1 MLAFVLRKIRA
12 KKWMMLCLLI
22 GNILL
27 TSIAAVNPMY
37 TRAVLQKTLLND
49 LKTVLTEEGV
59 YPGGV
64 TITAGMVKQ
73 KGVVRNQDNFYVAQ
87 REAKA
92 LPETMGV
99 PARELIE
106 QISVANVQLT
116 SRSLREDD
124 QEGKRVNVSYLSNLE
139 DHIEL
144 IAGEGMSKEVKDG
157 VIDVIVSEK
166 ALLNLNLLVG
176 ETLDAAGLEDLN
188 GKPLAVRIAGVYKA
202 SSDQDPYWVT
212 PPSGYSTTLMM
223 DQALFESLF
232 IAQDTSLQ
240 LHDLRGT
247 WNVLIDYT
255 QMDSDNVQH
264 YMDVMAKLRNDYPTS
279 LNITIKNNFV
289 PTLEAFTENAK
300 RVQVTLI
307 VLQAPIFA
315 LLTVFIFM
323 VSRQMVEMEE
333 SEIAV
338 LKSRG
343 AGRAQILMIYFVQSM
358 LLAGVG
364 LALGLPLSVFL
375 CQVLGSANAFL
386 EFVSRTALPA
396 RIDGNV
402 ILFAGAAAVLSVLT
416 MIIPVVKFSRVS
428 IVSQKRAKRSGRG
441 MPWWQK
447 GCLDLI
453 MLGVSLYGWYN
464 FNSQKD
470 VLYQRVLEGQ
480 SLDPLMFLS
489 ASLFIIGEGLVMLR
503 LLPLLVHLIYLIGK
517 KWWSPALF
525 ASFLQVIRTK
535 GSQGFIMVFL
545 MFTIALGLFNSTAA
559 RTIGDNTERNMR
571 YSIGADVV
579 VKEAWQ
585 DNSSAASSG
594 PPSGESSSST
604 TTQTRYYEPEY
615 DGYLLLED
623 AQSVTRVLNEK
634 GISVTVNGGSTL
646 KNVRLM
652 GINTKEFGETAW
664 FDETL
669 LPTHW
674 YHYLNA
680 ISQNANAV
688 LVSENFET
696 DYGFKL
702 GDTITYRRSGGDP
715 VRGVIYGFVPYFPTY
730 NAVESV
736 RGTDGVYRETDS
748 YLIVAHLSTVQAA
761 YGITP
766 YEVWINVK
774 DGKSSQFIY
783 DYLTESDKK
792 VRFFSDAQAELIAQK
807 NDAVLQ
813 GTNGILTV
821 GFIVVLV
828 LCTVGFLIYWILSIR
843 QRALQMGIFRAM
855 GMTMR
860 EIITMLIN
868 EQVWISG
875 LSILSGVGI
884 GWAASKLY
892 VPIIQI
898 AYANSDQMVPL
909 RVVMSAQD
917 NAQLLIIV
925 GIVMLICLCILGGI
939 VSRMKIAKALKLGED

>member
-1 MLAFVLRKIRA
+1 MLKFVLRKIRA

-27 TSIAAVNPMY
+27 TSIVAVNPMY
-37 TRAVLQKTLLND
+37 TRAVLQKTLLGD

-59 YPGGV
+59 YPGGAN
-64 TITAGMVKQ
+64 ITAGMVKQ
-73 KGVVRNQDNFYVAQ
+73 KGVVRSQENFYAVQ
-87 REAKA
+87 KEAKA
-92 LPETMGV
+92 LPGNMGV

-106 QISVANVQLT
+106 QISVANVKLFPRATRQ
-116 SRSLREDD
+116 DD
-124 QEGKRVNVSYLSNLE
+124 EEGKRVNVGYLSDLE
-139 DHIEL
+139 QHIEL
-144 IAGEGMSKEVKDG
+144 IAGEGMGKEVKDG

-166 ALLNLNLLVG
+166 ALFGQQFLIG
-176 ETLDAAGLEDLN
+176 ETLDATGLEDLN
-188 GKPLAVRIAGVYKA
+188 GNPLAVRIAGVYKA
-202 SSDQDPYWVT
+202 NADQDPYWVT
-212 PPSGYSTTLMM
+212 PPSGYSNTLMM
-223 DQALFESLF
+223 DQELFHSLF
-232 IAQDTSLQ
+232 VAQDTALQ
-240 LHDLRGT
+240 IHDLRGT
-247 WNVLIDYT
+247 WNVLLDYT
-255 QMDSDNVQH
+255 QMSSDDVQH
-264 YMDVMAKLRNDYPTS
+264 YLDVMAKLRNDYPTS

-289 PTLEAFTENAK
+289 PTLEVFGENAK

-315 LLTVFIFM
+315 LLAVFIFM

-343 AGRAQILMIYFVQSM
+343 AGKAQILTIYLMQSV

-402 ILFAGAAAVLSVLT
+402 ILYAGAAAVLSVLT

-428 IVSQKRAKRSGRG
+428 IVSQKRAKRTGRG

-447 GCLDLI
+447 SCLDLI
-453 MLGVSLYGWYN
+453 MLGVAIYGWYN

-489 ASLFIIGEGLVMLR
+489 ASLFIIGAGLVMLR

-594 PPSGESSSST
+594 PPSGDSSSVVT
-604 TTQTRYYEPEY
+604 KTRYYEPEY

-680 ISQNANAV
+680 ISQDANGV

-730 NAVESV
+730 NAVENV
-736 RGTDGVYRETDS
+736 RGSDGVYRETDS
-748 YLIVAHLSTVQAA
+748 YLIVAHLSTIQAA
-761 YGITP
+761 YGVTP
-766 YEVWINVK
+766 YEVWINVE

-783 DYLTESDKK
+783 DYLTESEKK
-792 VRFFSDAQAELIAQK
+792 VRAFSDAQAELIAQK

-860 EIITMLIN
+860 EIIVMLIN

>member
-1 MLAFVLRKIRA
+1 MLRFVLRKIRA

-37 TRAVLQKTLLND
+37 TRAVLQKTLLGE
-49 LKTVLTEEGV
+49 LKTVLTQEGV

-64 TITAGMVKQ
+64 TITAGMVRQ
-73 KGVVRNQDNFYVAQ
+73 KGVVRNQASFYAAQ
-87 REAKA
+87 SEAKG
-92 LPETMGV
+92 LPQKMGV
-99 PARELIE
+99 PAREMVE

-116 SRSLREDD
+116 SRALREDD
-124 QEGKRVNVSYLSNLE
+124 KEGKRVNVGFLSNIE
-139 DHIEL
+139 DKIDL
-144 IAGEGMSKEVKDG
+144 IAGEAMGKEVVNG
-157 VIDVIVSEK
+157 VVDVIVSEK
-166 ALLNLNLLVG
+166 ALVNLNLLLG
-176 ETLDAAGLEDLN
+176 ETLDTIGLEDLN
-188 GKPLAVRIAGVYKA
+188 GNPVAVRIAGVYQA
-202 SSDQDPYWVT
+202 NAMQDPYWVT

-223 DQALFESLF
+223 DEELFNSLF
-232 IAQDTSLQ
+232 VAEDTSGQ

-247 WNVLIDYT
+247 WNVLMDYT
-255 QMDSDNVQH
+255 QMNSDHVQH
-264 YMDVMAKLRNDYPTS
+264 YVDVMAQLRSDYPTS
-279 LNITIKNNFV
+279 MNITIKNNFV
-289 PTLEAFTENAK
+289 PTMESFAEAAK
-300 RVQVTLI
+300 RVQVTLL

-315 LLTVFIFM
+315 LLAVFIFM

-343 AGRAQILMIYFVQSM
+343 AGKMQILTIYLIQSI
-358 LLAGVG
+358 LLAGIG

-396 RIDGNV
+396 RIDSNV
-402 ILFAGAAAVLSVLT
+402 ILYAAAAAVLSVLT
-416 MIIPVVKFSRVS
+416 MLIPVIKFSKVS

-447 GCLDLI
+447 MGLDII
-453 MLGVSLYGWYN
+453 MLGVSVYGWYN
-464 FNSQKD
+464 FNAQKE

-489 ASLFIIGEGLVMLR
+489 ASLFIIGAGLVLLR
-503 LLPLLVHLIYLIGK
+503 ILPLIVHLIYLIGK
-517 KWWSPALF
+517 KWWSPAMF

-559 RTIGDNTERNMR
+559 RTIGDNAERNMR
-571 YSIGADVV
+571 YSIGADIV
-579 VKEAWQ
+579 VKEAWK
-585 DNSSAASSG
+585 DNRASTSSG
-594 PPSGESSSST
+594 PSSAQESSAGKT
-604 TTQTRYYEPEY
+604 ETRYYEPDYE
-615 DGYLLLED
+615 GYLMLED
-623 AQSVTRVLNEK
+623 AQSVTRVLNDK
-634 GISVTVNGGSTL
+634 AVTVTVSTGSL

-652 GINTKEFGETAW
+652 GINTKEFGQTAW

-696 DYGFKL
+696 DYGFRL
-702 GDTITYRRSGGDP
+702 GDTISYRTNGGDTI
-715 VRGVIYGFVPYFPTY
+715 RGVIYGFVPYFPTY
-730 NAVESV
+730 NAVENV
-736 RGTDGVYRETDS
+736 RGSDGVFRETDS
-748 YLIVAHLSTVQAA
+748 YLIVAHLSTIQAA
-761 YGITP
+761 WGITP

-774 DGKSSQFIY
+774 DGRSSQFIY
-783 DYLTESDKK
+783 DYLTGTGKA
-792 VRFFSDAQAELIAQK
+792 VRTFRDTQAELINQK
-807 NDAVLQ
+807 NDPVLQ

-860 EIITMLIN
+860 EIIVMLIN

-884 GWAASKLY
+884 GWAASELF

-925 GIVMLICLCILGGI
+925 GIVMAICLCILGGI
-939 VSRMKIAKALKLGED
+939 VSRMKIVKALKLGED